1 MRIQVKSED
10 VRLDIP
16 LPTSML
22 LSPWVSRLVLR
33 AVHKEDRDLSWLTP
47 ELIAGLQKS
56 LKSWIRRNGHFTLVE
71 VESADGEIVKIKL

>member
-22 LSPWVSRLVLR
+22 LSPLVSRIVLR
-33 AVHKEDRDLSWLTP
+33 AVHKEDKDLSWLTP
-47 ELIAGLQKS
+47 ELIAVCRK
-56 LKSWIRRNGHFTLVE
+56 V
-71 VESADGEIVKIKL
+71 

>member
-22 LSPWVSRLVLR
+22 LSPLVSRIVLR
-33 AVHKEDRDLSWLTP
+33 VVRKEDKDLSWLTP

>member
-22 LSPWVSRLVLR
+22 LSPWVSRIVLR
-33 AVHKEDRDLSWLTP
+33 AVHKEDRDLSWLAP